1 MPTLSA
7 ARIPASK
14 ASTVAAHGKSHGS
27 TVAPA
32 QHKVSRTAQSNS
44 ASAEVSQIKELQV
57 ENARLLASEQE
68 MQAQHAK
75 CKVVQ
80 EEAQRMLALTQQRE
94 SDLAM
99 LLESAGHNALTTM
112 PIDWSVPEARDALQT
127 DQEDQLVLD
136 RYAAAQAALIGRGR
150 TQLGVAHITHV
161 WLTLCSPH
169 PTRPFLLLIPGWST
183 R

>member
-136 RYAAAQAALIGRGR
+136 RLVDKVRAERERVKQLLDRQR
-150 TQLGVAHITHV
+150 TLQE
-161 WLTLCSPH
+161 TLRSMSASGDGMPCS
-169 PTRPFLLLIPGWST
+169 TVQCV
-183 R
+183 